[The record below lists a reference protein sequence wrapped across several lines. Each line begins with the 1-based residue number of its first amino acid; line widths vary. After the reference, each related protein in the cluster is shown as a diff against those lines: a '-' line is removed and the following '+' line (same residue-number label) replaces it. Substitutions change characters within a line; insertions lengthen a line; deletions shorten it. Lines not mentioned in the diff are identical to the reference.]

1 MGRRTILAS
10 GLAAGLAG
18 LLPARLAAQALRQ
31 GATSPGLRLAPDQ
44 EAMVPVTGGRIYV
57 RVNGALGGKPPILF
71 IHGGPG
77 SSHWSWLNATA
88 LADDR
93 AVIMYDQLDCG
104 RSGRPG
110 VPANW
115 TVARFLSEIEAI
127 RAHFGIGRWH
137 VLGGSWGGTLA
148 LEYGATRP
156 GALAGLVLQS
166 PLISTEIWLRDAAEL
181 KAGMPADVRDLL
193 DRCDTP
199 GAAPQADCDAAT
211 AAFYARHVRQV
222 IPPPAIAAY
231 RDALPAPF
239 AEGLYNHMWG
249 RAEFTC
255 TGTLKD
261 YDGQPLLEQLDP
273 KRTLF
278 VAGQDDE
285 ARPATVANFAI
296 AAGARFTEIPDASH
310 SIMLDN
316 PAAYLGLL
324 RPWLARQDA

>member
-1 MGRRTILAS
+1 
-10 GLAAGLAG
+10 
-18 LLPARLAAQALRQ
+18 
-31 GATSPGLRLAPDQ
+31 
-44 EAMVPVTGGRIYV
+44 V
-57 RVNGALGGKPPILF
+57 
-71 IHGGPG
+71 
-77 SSHWSWLNATA
+77 
-88 LADDR
+88 
-93 AVIMYDQLDCG
+93 
-104 RSGRPG
+104 
-110 VPANW
+110 
-115 TVARFLSEIEAI
+115 
-127 RAHFGIGRWH
+127 
-137 VLGGSWGGTLA
+137 
-148 LEYGATRP
+148 
-156 GALAGLVLQS
+156 AGLVLQS

-231 RDALPAPF
+231 RDALPAPL

-278 VAGQDDE
+278 VAGQNDE

-296 AAGARFTEIPDASH
+296 AAGARFAEIPDASH